1 MDATA
6 SLSTVSPYMDILEPS
21 IALGDIEAGADFQA
35 SFPINIDKDCPF
47 AQNVKFNLNIESPYP
62 SYQEAYDFELSFPAS
77 IKKGCLY
84 GGVMDVETNIPLES
98 AHIKTYQT
106 TPEGLNMTI
115 ETSSDN
121 EGYFRIDPDLESN
134 SPGVSLSISK
144 DSFETL
150 VKDLVFKK
158 DSWGFFLPVY
168 YEASLRRLKV
178 DSTTIKGMVYDER
191 TDIGLAQLKVTGTDQ
206 SGNLKWET
214 ITQNQSG
221 EKDEVAY
228 EVVINSEEVSQD
240 RITVDSRP
248 DYHLYQKDH
257 QITPHQE
264 NIIDIPLVENEPPVA
279 VISSAASEEEGPLEV
294 VFNSQDSYDP
304 DPINGDEKSLDYT
317 WDFGDGSPASLSPSP
332 AHFYKQ
338 PGVYNVSL
346 LVRDKVAD
354 GIGKWSEPAEQTLNL
369 SEAAENDD
377 PIYLDP
383 EINGLVYTYRIP
395 LSEDVYITGGK
406 TLSRLVFIRG
416 LLSAPE
422 YHLRVEAGY
431 SGDTQT
437 QEEYRL
443 QINDSAK
450 LGNIIPDQ
458 NDDYYSSDSQH
469 YEWIDHDDFGDH
481 NYIVQNLK
489 GGENKIAFH
498 KGDQPSDTANSVHF
512 RTIEITCCPITY
524 TLTMAVNPSEGGTT
538 DPPVGNHTYDANTV
552 VPISAIQTDGYTF
565 INWTGDVED
574 PQSTTVTM
582 DRDKTVT
589 ANFALPDLTFTSLNI
604 DSPKKEGDEIEV
616 DAEYKNIDR
625 GRAKSGFR
633 IKMEVYDEGG
643 ILKDTEFSPYLAALD
658 AKASAPCHFVV
669 PEDKLAAGKYTVTLT
684 VDPNNDVVKESN
696 ETNNQISGALEISPI
711 IYTLTMAVN
720 PSEGGTTDPL
730 VGNHTYD
737 AGEVVDITATLA
749 DGYTFMNWTGDVA
762 DAKSA
767 DTTVTMNNNKKVIAN
782 FSLPDLTFTSLTID
796 SPKKE
801 GDEIKVDA
809 EYKNID
815 RGRAKSG
822 FQIKM
827 EVYDDKEGT
836 LIYTD
841 ATPHWL
847 AAVDAGASAL
857 CHFTIPGD
865 KLAAG
870 NYTVTLTVD
879 PNNDVVKES
888 NETNNQISG
897 TLEISPIIYT
907 LTMIVKPSGGGT
919 TDPAVGSYT
928 YNAGTVVPIS
938 AIPADGYTF
947 MNWSLSYYTGDG
959 VADPNSAITT
969 VTMNGNK
976 IVTANFGLILPDL
989 IVSYARLEP
998 STIYKYGSSR
1008 IEFKIKNI
1016 GLAASP
1022 PSWTAGCYY
1031 MEDVLDFTDI
1041 THAIR
1046 TTPRGRPGDVVCM
1059 VSLSPLQPGE
1069 ETGILTLFLYW
1080 QSSFSAKS
1088 YCVKVMADIEERIIE
1103 SDETNNLSAPQILT
1117 PPAITVTSPNGG
1129 ENWKV
1134 GNNQI
1139 VTWTSSGTTSG
1150 NVKIEYSIDAGSTWS
1165 EIISSTPDNDSY
1177 PWTIPQKDD
1186 FPSNQC
1192 LIKVSDAANPGTA
1205 DQSDNTFT
1213 IWSQDIYVDDNCAS
1227 NPIKHGSKLHPFGK
1241 IQDEAMKYVSDYRT
1255 TINLTDIIYI
1265 HVLAGTYDENVALTS
1280 HVQLLGENKTNTTIQ
1295 SSQCFF

>member
-1 MDATA
+1 VT
-6 SLSTVSPYMDILEPS
+6 L
-21 IALGDIEAGADFQA
+21 EAGDK
-35 SFPINIDKDCPF
+35 NGDKD
-47 AQNVKFNLNIESPYP
+47 
-62 SYQEAYDFELSFPAS
+62 
-77 IKKGCLY
+77 
-84 GGVMDVETNIPLES
+84 T
-98 AHIKTYQT
+98 
-106 TPEGLNMTI
+106 
-115 ETSSDN
+115 
-121 EGYFRIDPDLESN
+121 
-134 SPGVSLSISK
+134 
-144 DSFETL
+144 
-150 VKDLVFKK
+150 
-158 DSWGFFLPVY
+158 
-168 YEASLRRLKV
+168 
-178 DSTTIKGMVYDER
+178 
-191 TDIGLAQLKVTGTDQ
+191 
-206 SGNLKWET
+206 
-214 ITQNQSG
+214 
-221 EKDEVAY
+221 
-228 EVVINSEEVSQD
+228 
-240 RITVDSRP
+240 
-248 DYHLYQKDH
+248 
-257 QITPHQE
+257 
-264 NIIDIPLVENEPPVA
+264 
-279 VISSAASEEEGPLEV
+279 
-294 VFNSQDSYDP
+294 
-304 DPINGDEKSLDYT
+304 
-317 WDFGDGSPASLSPSP
+317 
-332 AHFYKQ
+332 
-338 PGVYNVSL
+338 
-346 LVRDKVAD
+346 
-354 GIGKWSEPAEQTLNL
+354 
-369 SEAAENDD
+369 
-377 PIYLDP
+377 
-383 EINGLVYTYRIP
+383 
-395 LSEDVYITGGK
+395 
-406 TLSRLVFIRG
+406 
-416 LLSAPE
+416 
-422 YHLRVEAGY
+422 
-431 SGDTQT
+431 
-437 QEEYRL
+437 
-443 QINDSAK
+443 
-450 LGNIIPDQ
+450 
-458 NDDYYSSDSQH
+458 
-469 YEWIDHDDFGDH
+469 
-481 NYIVQNLK
+481 
-489 GGENKIAFH
+489 
-498 KGDQPSDTANSVHF
+498 DTA
-512 RTIEITCCPITY
+512 
-524 TLTMAVNPSEGGTT
+524 
-538 DPPVGNHTYDANTV
+538 TV
-552 VPISAIQTDGYTF
+552 EVKI
-565 INWTGDVED
+565 
-574 PQSTTVTM
+574 
-582 DRDKTVT
+582 
-589 ANFALPDLTFTSLNI
+589 ALPDLTFTSLTVP
-604 DSPKKEGDEIEV
+604 SPQEEGKD
-616 DAEYKNIDR
+616 
-625 GRAKSGFR
+625 
-633 IKMEVYDEGG
+633 IK
-643 ILKDTEFSPYLAALD
+643 I
-658 AKASAPCHFVV
+658 
-669 PEDKLAAGKYTVTLT
+669 
-684 VDPNNDVVKESN
+684 
-696 ETNNQISGALEISPI
+696 
-711 IYTLTMAVN
+711 
-720 PSEGGTTDPL
+720 
-730 VGNHTYD
+730 
-737 AGEVVDITATLA
+737 
-749 DGYTFMNWTGDVA
+749 
-762 DAKSA
+762 
-767 DTTVTMNNNKKVIAN
+767 
-782 FSLPDLTFTSLTID
+782 
-796 SPKKE
+796 
-801 GDEIKVDA
+801 
-809 EYKNID
+809 
-815 RGRAKSG
+815 
-822 FQIKM
+822 
-827 EVYDDKEGT
+827 
-836 LIYTD
+836 D
-841 ATPHWL
+841 ATYENIGLGEIQSPADYKIRL
-847 AAVDAGASAL
+847 EVIKQGSVVYEYITETLSAL
-857 CHFTIPGD
+857 RPGESAMFTHTIPGD
-865 KLAAG
+865 QKTDTDTRYKPQLPAG
-870 NYTVTLTVD
+870 TYTVILKVD
-879 PNNDVVKES
+879 YADVLPES
-888 NETNNQISG
+888 DETNNEISG